1 MQFTRKYIPVL
12 QIQLVIFANV
22 SIALVSSFETV
33 VQWKTALEYTDY
45 GDFKDYLPENNI
57 LGNVRS
63 FKGRIYVTVPRWR
76 NGVPSTLNTLK
87 SGQNK

>member
-1 MQFTRKYIPVL
+1 MLFSRKYIPAVL
-12 QIQLVIFANV
+12 IQLVIFANV

-57 LGNVRS
+57 LGNVRT
-63 FKGRIYVTVPRWR
+63 FKGEIYVNVPIEQEQ
-76 NGVPSTLNTLK
+76 TYHICLTF
-87 SGQNK
+87 